1 MRPPAQGQWNPEQ
14 HHRWSPRQEGGD
26 SGPEETGPW
35 SPGLGILQPASACS
49 LSQERGG
56 SGFDAIGSVRCP
68 RPCRTENCAQRRAAT
83 VAAGARTSPGLCYS
97 DTNLFCYCAEQD
109 NRSLACLFFK
119 SFYYR
124 DVQINS
130 LSLRVLVVFPSFAHR
145 SLQVPPMSPHGHPA
159 SSGALSSAAPDT
171 SALLQAPPPK
181 SCCITAIKRRVYY
194 ETWRPSPPVTRCA
207 GATAGAEA
215 LGLHSPGRD
224 CNTLPSQRPQPR
236 DQGGCEGT

>member
-26 SGPEETGPW
+26 SGPEEKGPW

-97 DTNLFCYCAEQD
+97 DTNLFCYCVEQD

-124 DVQINS
+124 DIQINWLNKLVKPPGSCVS
-130 LSLRVLVVFPSFAHR
+130 LLRPP
-145 SLQVPPMSPHGHPA
+145 VPPDAPYVAPRPPSLFR
-159 SSGALSSAAPDT
+159 SSELGSSRHFC
-171 SALLQAPPPK
+171 SA
-181 SCCITAIKRRVYY
+181 
-194 ETWRPSPPVTRCA
+194 A
-207 GATAGAEA
+207 GATTQV
-215 LGLHSPGRD
+215 LLHHS
-224 CNTLPSQRPQPR
+224 N
-236 DQGGCEGT
+236 